1 MLLQTRVWENKGR
14 GVLIF
19 LDDTSEMGRYE
30 KKNEENM
37 KKWHF
42 WYGTILQRSVLGPVV
57 SAMTYT
63 RRRSAPPPTLSF
75 PRNFLLLLLISL
87 FTLPLQELALLLGAH
102 AFEPA
107 VALFLLAPVR
117 VQFALLG
124 FFPFV
129 GLAQLAELVLA
140 CPAQLALYL
149 GPEMRVRECVR
160 EAEEVREEGVGGRV
174 VRFGGGKADRDG
186 ESFAGGGFVK
196 SRYCGRSGFLWI
208 FFSRAAKGKIAEVER
223 GEGGRQSLLYRL
235 VQRLVGDD
243 KVFEIVACRFDCF
256 DEIRRQ

>member
-1 MLLQTRVWENKGR
+1 MA
-14 GVLIF
+14 F
-19 LDDTSEMGRYE
+19 LVRYDPPTLSTWACRLRDDIYSAE
-30 KKNEENM
+30 K
-37 KKWHF
+37 
-42 WYGTILQRSVLGPVV
+42 PP
-57 SAMTYT
+57 
-63 RRRSAPPPTLSF
+63 PPPTLSF
-75 PRNFLLLLLISL
+75 PRHFLLLLLISL
-87 FTLPLQELALLLGAH
+87 FALPLQKFALLLGAH

-124 FFPFV
+124 LFPFV

-208 FFSRAAKGKIAEVER
+208 FFLELQKGRVRKLEGGK
-223 GEGGRQSLLYRL
+223 GEGRAYFIGLSR
-235 VQRLVGDD
+235 G
-243 KVFEIVACRFDCF
+243 
-256 DEIRRQ
+256 